1 MGSAGMLPAR
11 FGILSKSFLSCLTVL
26 TPATCRLMRAECPR
40 SPYEVAVGSPRKTNR
55 RGNEREAR
63 EAERY
68 GGEEDL
74 FQHGHLRFLIAMSI
88 SRAAAPEV
96 NRESARGVTACYFS
110 RPRRT

>member
-1 MGSAGMLPAR
+1 PRRRHHIDGARRVVIAMMVMG
-11 FGILSKSFLSCLTVL
+11 
-26 TPATCRLMRAECPR
+26 TPAVRGRP
-40 SPYEVAVGSPRKTNR
+40 VR
-55 RGNEREAR
+55 RIGEREAR

-110 RPRRT
+110 RPRRKQCTEHGSW